1 MKIVHDHPETL
12 RVTIE
17 ITQSEAAALS
27 DLLTN
32 GYDQKLLGHNWDNL
46 TVLLDSFCEETVLDC
61 PKNRYPFTPVKT
73 NWATEARR
81 KEDLSGSTKVS

>member
-46 TVLLDSFCEETVLDC
+46 TVLLDSFCEETVLECKTND
-61 PKNRYPFTPVKT
+61 YPLKPVKSH
-73 NWATEARR
+73 WASEPAL
-81 KEDLSGSTKVS
+81 KKAN